1 MVSLENMAKRLLSVN
16 HTTRQIIVISA
27 NIYKSFKVSIGTIM
41 KNPKIL
47 KLITDHLRTKKV
59 FNHAVKKMS
68 FVIRY
73 VPDQYKTQ

>member
-1 MVSLENMAKRLLSVN
+1 
-16 HTTRQIIVISA
+16 
-27 NIYKSFKVSIGTIM
+27 M

-59 FNHAVKKMS
+59 FNYAVKKMS

>member
-1 MVSLENMAKRLLSVN
+1 
-16 HTTRQIIVISA
+16 
-27 NIYKSFKVSIGTIM
+27 M

-47 KLITDHLRTKKV
+47 KLITDHLRTKKM